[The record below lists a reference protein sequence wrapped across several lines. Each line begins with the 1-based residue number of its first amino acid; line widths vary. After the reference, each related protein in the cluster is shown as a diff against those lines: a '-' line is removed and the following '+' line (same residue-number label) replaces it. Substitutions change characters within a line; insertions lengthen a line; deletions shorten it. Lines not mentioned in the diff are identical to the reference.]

1 MALPLICLALAA
13 SVQAADLHVEITAPG
28 GQPVAID
35 YPDVQFGA
43 LPGLMVHGD
52 NEGMLLV
59 HISLSPVEVEPDP
72 VPQVLFDVVM
82 QELSSDKKGRAY
94 LKVLSSPQI
103 RARVNEQARFA
114 QGSRIPI
121 AGTDPVEYEDRIL
134 SIELLYTDPV
144 LPDVEPA
151 PEPAPEP
158 AVQPEPTD

>member
-13 SVQAADLHVEITAPG
+13 AVQAADLHVEITAPG
-28 GQPVAID
+28 GEPVAID

-43 LPGLMVHGD
+43 LPGLMVRGD
-52 NEGMLLV
+52 DDSLLLV
-59 HISLSPVEVEPDP
+59 QVSLSPVEVEPDP

-94 LKVLSSPQI
+94 LKVLSRPRI
-103 RARVNEQARFA
+103 RAQVNEQARLA

-121 AGTDPVEYEDRIL
+121 AGTDPLEYEDRIL

-144 LPDVEPA
+144 LPDVEA
-151 PEPAPEP
+151 ETVPAPEP
-158 AVQPEPTD
+158 AVKPEPTD